1 MFLSVDIYLRSSKL
15 VYLQGDEVLKVSA
28 YDGDYANPRKIMY
41 DFTIPS
47 INSLEGTTQERNS
60 KMAGYFQMNR
70 DTGVLSLRKD
80 AEVHHI

>member
-1 MFLSVDIYLRSSKL
+1 M
-15 VYLQGDEVLKVSA
+15 SA
-28 YDGDYANPRKIMY
+28 YDGDYANPRKIIY

-47 INSLEGTTQERNS
+47 INSMEATPPNKNS

>member
-1 MFLSVDIYLRSSKL
+1 M
-15 VYLQGDEVLKVSA
+15 SA

-47 INSLEGTTQERNS
+47 INSMEATTPSKIS